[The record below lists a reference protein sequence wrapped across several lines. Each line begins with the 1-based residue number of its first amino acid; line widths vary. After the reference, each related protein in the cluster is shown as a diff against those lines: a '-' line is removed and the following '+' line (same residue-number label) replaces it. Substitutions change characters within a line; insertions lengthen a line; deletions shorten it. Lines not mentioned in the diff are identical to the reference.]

1 MKVHWNQEELMSCC
15 HKEVTAVKDMNCCF
29 SSQRGILHGEMQ
41 NTDAKFCMQSISHTL
56 PKLVNTELLQWNAQ
70 KPNEKKIGCS

>member
-1 MKVHWNQEELMSCC
+1 MSCC

-56 PKLVNTELLQWNAQ
+56 PKLVNTELLQ
-70 KPNEKKIGCS
+70 